1 MVFTVFAILSLIANA
16 VLTGV
21 FGLEFLNGA
30 LGVVLMLLFFD
41 VAALSWYCARQST
54 NLSGDQRAAA
64 KIMSIATIVGSTLV
78 SVVQVLD
85 MASAI
90 EAGGWGHTFAV
101 YLVTAF
107 AALNF
112 IALFFYQYTSVAE
125 RAVDMAEELT
135 AQTNDKVAEMT
146 REAHSKAMNRAQR
159 VLMGKTDIIGDRI
172 AHDVERDFL
181 RAMGSLDLLGEAPVA
196 PTSTPPTNYSP
207 PSNQGAVA
215 GAVTEVATPT
225 PSATSSPVYNASE
238 LPEVVDATCACGIP
252 IGEAEGECTADV
264 CMIDTNREN
273 LTPAALTNYANDY
286 LAEHGNLTGFREWF
300 WVNIPVGPSSTMT
313 AEQIDECIDEMTA
326 NAEKPLD
333 LNLGK

>member
-1 MVFTVFAILSLIANA
+1 MSTITNVGSSARAVGMVFKIFAILSLIANA
-16 VLTGV
+16 VLTGL

-30 LGVVLMLLFFD
+30 LGVILMLLFFD

-101 YLVTAF
+101 WLVTAF

-112 IALFFYQYTSVAE
+112 IALFFYQYTSVKE
-125 RAVDMAEELT
+125 REVDMAEELS

-146 REAHSKAMNRAQR
+146 REAHAKAMLRAQR

-181 RAMGSLDLLGEAPVA
+181 RAMGSLDLLGDAPA
-196 PTSTPPTNYSP
+196 PPTPAAPSTPATRLQDHQAADPGAAAGAMEATE
-207 PSNQGAVA
+207 AVA
-215 GAVTEVATPT
+215 AETPPQAYQT
-225 PSATSSPVYNASE
+225 TE
-238 LPEVVDATCACGIP
+238 LPDYEVVDPTCACGLP
-252 IGEAEGECTADV
+252 IGSAEGECTADV
-264 CMIDTNREN
+264 CMIDTK
-273 LTPAALTNYANDY
+273 A
-286 LAEHGNLTGFREWF
+286 
-300 WVNIPVGPSSTMT
+300 
-313 AEQIDECIDEMTA
+313 AEQKEARQESKVVFDFSLRTPEEIA
-326 NAEKPLD
+326 QAEAEAKARQA
-333 LNLGK
+333 GK